1 MTTDQAF
8 HHTPVLLQAA
18 MDYLAPRP
26 GGIYV
31 DCTLGAGGHT
41 QAILERGGTVIGLDR
56 DPDAVAAAGER
67 LSAYRDRVTIV
78 QARFSR
84 LGEVVGELGFVK
96 VDGCLWDLGLSS
108 YQVDSPGR
116 GFAYQTDG
124 PLDMRMGKEGKTAA
138 DLLAE
143 LDEQEL
149 KRVLWEYGEE
159 RWAARIAAFIVA
171 ARERH
176 PITTTGQLV
185 EIIRD
190 AIPAAA
196 RRRGGHPARRTFQAL
211 RIAVNDEL
219 RELRVSLAAA
229 RPLLAPGGRLVAISY
244 HSLEDRIVKTAFLD
258 MVSGGEF
265 DLLTKKPVAPQPEE
279 IQANPRSR
287 SARLRAVEKA

>member
-1 MTTDQAF
+1 MA
-8 HHTPVLLQAA
+8 
-18 MDYLAPRP
+18 YLAPRP

-31 DCTLGAGGHT
+31 DCTLGAGGHA
-41 QAILERGGTVIGLDR
+41 QAILERGGMVIGLDR
-56 DPDAVAAAGER
+56 DPDAVAAARAR

-78 QARFSR
+78 QAKFSR
-84 LGEVVGELGFVK
+84 IAEVVGGLGFAN

-108 YQVDSPGR
+108 YQVDAPGR

-138 DLLAE
+138 ELLAE

-149 KRVLWEYGEE
+149 KRILREYGEE
-159 RWAARIAAFIVA
+159 RWAGRIAAFIVA
-171 ARERH
+171 ARERR

-219 RELRVSLAAA
+219 QELRLSLAAA

-244 HSLEDRIVKTAFLD
+244 HSLEDRIVKTAFAD
-258 MVSGGEF
+258 MASNREF
-265 DLLTKKPVAPQPEE
+265 LLLTKKPVAPQPEE
-279 IQANPRSR
+279 VRANPRSR
-287 SARLRAVEKA
+287 SARLRAVQKA